1 MAREVRVCDNCGTS
15 NSIDRLECE
24 QCGYDL
30 SFTVPTIE
38 NEGNEGGKKKIWR
51 ITSNS
56 GIASA
61 EIGAEELVGREGTI
75 LSDYVNSSDYISR
88 KHARL
93 NIIDG
98 KLYVVDY
105 STNGT
110 TLNGVKIPQN
120 ESVEVS
126 EGDEL
131 AFADMAFRVTS
142 EYAD

>member
-1 MAREVRVCDNCGTS
+1 MDREVRVCENCGEK
-15 NSIDRLECE
+15 NSIDRLECGK
-24 QCGYDL
+24 CGYDL
-30 SFTVPTIE
+30 SFTIPTIE
-38 NEGNEGGKKKIWR
+38 SCDEGAKKKKIWR

-56 GIASA
+56 GIVTA
-61 EIGAEELVGREGTI
+61 EIGEEELVGREGTI

-93 NIIDG
+93 NVIDG
-98 KLYVVDY
+98 NLYVVDY

-110 TLNGVKIPQN
+110 TLNGEKIPQN
-120 ESVEVS
+120 ESVQVC

>member
-24 QCGYDL
+24 RCGYDL

-38 NEGNEGGKKKIWR
+38 SEGDEGGKKKIWR